1 MNIFSQFYST
11 QHNSELSQHLVVRN
25 MKNSDNKSDVHH
37 LLKNIELDTN
47 NKDVEIFVLQENKKN
62 YILGVGCV
70 LFKLTKKH
78 RIGVIGE
85 IHNIYIHKS
94 VNTENRNKFIEE
106 IADFAIEQ
114 GCYTCTLDSSYSG
127 CI

>member
-11 QHNSELSQHLVVRN
+11 QHNSELSQHLVVRKMMN
-25 MKNSDNKSDVHH
+25 CDNKSDVHH
-37 LLKNIELDTN
+37 LLKNIELDIN
-47 NKDVEIFVLQENKKN
+47 NKDVKIFVLQEERNKH
-62 YILGVGCV
+62 ILGVGCV

-94 VNTENRNKFIEE
+94 VNTEIRNKFIEE

-114 GCYTCTLDSSYSG
+114 GCYACTLENSYSG

>member
-1 MNIFSQFYST
+1 MNI
-11 QHNSELSQHLVVRN
+11 LSQIYPSRHNQNSLNRLVVRELTDG
-25 MKNSDNKSDVHH
+25 DNKSDVHH
-37 LLKNIELDTN
+37 LLKNIELDIN
-47 NKDVEIFVLQENKKN
+47 NKDVKIFVLQEERNKH
-62 YILGVGCV
+62 ILGVGCV

-94 VNTENRNKFIEE
+94 VNTEIRNKFIEE

-114 GCYTCTLDSSYSG
+114 GCYGCTLEKSYSI

>member
-11 QHNSELSQHLVVRN
+11 QHNNELTQQLVVRN
-25 MKNSDNKSDVHH
+25 MKNCDNKSDVHH
-37 LLKNIELDTN
+37 LLKNIELDIN
-47 NKDVEIFVLQENKKN
+47 NKDVKIFVLQEERNKH
-62 YILGVGCV
+62 ILGVGCV

-94 VNTENRNKFIEE
+94 VNTEIRNKFIEE
-106 IADFAIEQ
+106 IANFAIEQ
-114 GCYTCTLDSSYSG
+114 GCYACTLENSYSG